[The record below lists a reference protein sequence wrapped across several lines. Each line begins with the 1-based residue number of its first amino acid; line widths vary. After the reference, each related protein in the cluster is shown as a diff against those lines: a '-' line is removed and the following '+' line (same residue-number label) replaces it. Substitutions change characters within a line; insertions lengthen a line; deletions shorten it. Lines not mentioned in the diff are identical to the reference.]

1 MSNACA
7 RVRAV
12 RDGDAG
18 FTLLEVVVSFV
29 LFAIVA
35 LSATAAIANSVK
47 ASSATTNRVTAAN
60 IAQQV
65 LAQARADQTALR
77 ATLGTQS
84 AAVSPNPSFTA
95 VQTTSLGGS
104 VAGTSATPCPVGDWI
119 NYTVTVSWK
128 DHATGRSVRM
138 DTVFAC

>member
-1 MSNACA
+1 MLLP
-7 RVRAV
+7 RVRAL

-29 LFAIVA
+29 LFGIVA
-35 LSATAAIANSVK
+35 LSATAAVANSIK
-47 ASSATTNRVTAAN
+47 TTSATTNRVTAAN

-77 ATLGTQS
+77 TTLGARTTV
-84 AAVSPNPSFTA
+84 ASPNPSFTA
-95 VQTTSLGGS
+95 VQSTGLGGT
-104 VAGTSATPCPVGDWI
+104 VAASGATPCPVGDWI
-119 NYTVTVSWK
+119 NYTVTVSWL
-128 DHATGRSVRM
+128 DHSTARSVRM